1 MITQKL
7 GILKN
12 EERSLCIVDL
22 DKEDG
27 SFHKEYEDFDGHNGF
42 NQEEL
47 KDILTSVGFKD
58 IQSNTFFY
66 DEKIIEGEN
75 VSYSLFLMKASKNES

>member
-42 NQEEL
+42 NQEDL

-66 DEKIIEGEN
+66 DEKIIEGQK